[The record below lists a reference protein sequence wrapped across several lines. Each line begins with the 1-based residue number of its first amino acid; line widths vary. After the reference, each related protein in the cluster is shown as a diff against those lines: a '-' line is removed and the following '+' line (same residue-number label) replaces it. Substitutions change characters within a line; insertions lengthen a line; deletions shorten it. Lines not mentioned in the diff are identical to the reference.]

1 MISVEIILCHTCPVK
16 KILLFHLVMKTSF
29 LTMAVLPLTF
39 KRNAMNQYFWILKTH
54 KVGDPGRE
62 LGFDSLLDLSP
73 LKLMFQYIRISF
85 ALPYGLGDN
94 EFFLSGPSLL
104 PMMWM

>member
-1 MISVEIILCHTCPVK
+1 MKYIEMISVEIILCHTCPVK

-73 LKLMFQYIRISF
+73 FKFMLSF
-85 ALPYGLGDN
+85 NIFGYHVHYHMD
-94 EFFLSGPSLL
+94 
-104 PMMWM
+104 